1 MDQQALSVE
10 QRDDYQE
17 ADWQALPE
25 SARALTYTVDR
36 EFRIT
41 SVNDEW
47 NASAAAQGAPHL
59 QDRHILGTNLLDW
72 LAGVSR
78 EETRGICNSIFKAEI
93 QQYECRIDC
102 VTPEGPRSYT
112 MSIAPVHDSS
122 GVIIGASFVSH
133 ALTDPHN
140 VLDKEAQARQ
150 EAEQQAGL
158 AAEQAARLRATVGS
172 MTDGV
177 WMCNQDGALVSVNAA
192 GLAMFGLRR
201 SEVVGKPLSV
211 LASLFDIG
219 RGERRRLGLRQALQ
233 GESMHTECEIQF
245 PNSADVLTVDIRATP
260 VRDEQNAVI
269 GAVAVVRD
277 ITEAKLLDRL
287 REDFLSI
294 AAHELK
300 TPVTALK
307 GYTQLALKRIHDIPE
322 TTSTRRML
330 ETINEQADRVTRLV
344 QRLLDVSCIHSGHLE
359 LQFSQFDLQAL
370 VVGVAEQ
377 AGIANSTHTVEVVA
391 HPPITVTADYLRL
404 EQVVFNLL
412 DNAVKYSPKGGVI
425 SIATEATDVEAR
437 VTVQDQGMGIPPEKI
452 THIFERW
459 YQAHQAST
467 GDYGGMGLGLFIC
480 KEIIEQHAGRIW
492 ATPAPGKGTCV
503 SFAIPRAPVLDNG
516 TP

>member
-1 MDQQALSVE
+1 MDQQALSAD
-10 QRDDYQE
+10 QRNHYPE

-41 SVNDEW
+41 SVNEEW
-47 NASAAAQGAPHL
+47 NASAEAQGVPHL
-59 QDRHILGTNLLDW
+59 QERHVLGTNLLDW
-72 LAGVSR
+72 LAGASR
-78 EETRGICNSIFKAEI
+78 EETRGVCESIFKAEI
-93 QQYECRIDC
+93 QQYECRIGC
-102 VTPEGPRSYT
+102 ITPEGPRSYT
-112 MSIAPVHDSS
+112 MSIAPLHDSN
-122 GVIIGASFVSH
+122 GTIVGASFVSR
-133 ALTDPHN
+133 AMTDAQN
-140 VLDKEAQARQ
+140 VSDQEAQARQ

-158 AAEQAARLRATVGS
+158 AAEQAARLRATLGS

-177 WMCNQDGALVSVNAA
+177 WMCNQDGALVSVNDA

-201 SEVVGKPLSV
+201 SDVVGKPLSV

-233 GESMHTECEIQF
+233 GESMHTECDVHF
-245 PNSADVLTVDIRATP
+245 RNSVDVLTVDIRAMP
-260 VRDEQNAVI
+260 IRDEQNVVI

-277 ITEAKLLDRL
+277 VTEAKLMERL

-300 TPVTALK
+300 TPITALK
-307 GYTQLALKRIHDIPE
+307 GYTQLALKRSHDTSE
-322 TTSTRRML
+322 NASTRRML

-344 QRLLDVSCIHSGHLE
+344 QRLLDVSRIHSGHLE

-370 VVGVAEQ
+370 VAGVAEQ

-391 HPPITVTADYLRL
+391 HPPIMVIADYLRL

-437 VTVQDQGMGIPPEKI
+437 VTVQDQGMGIPPDKL

-480 KEIIEQHAGRIW
+480 KEIIELHAGRIW
-492 ATPAPGKGTCV
+492 ATPAPGRGACV
-503 SFAIPRAPVLDNG
+503 SFAIPRARDG
-516 TP
+516 R